1 MSKKISNKCP
11 ALNKAHKKFE
21 DVIENKTE
29 KQANDNDIIHVTK
42 CDNKFPKR
50 IFFGK
55 LHYGLSYK
63 SQSQGKNC
71 VYTRISFN
79 KNVTAVTK
87 KCRERK
93 QIF

>member
-1 MSKKISNKCP
+1 MSKKISNKCA

-21 DVIENKTE
+21 DVIESKRE
-29 KQANDNDIIHVTK
+29 KQANDNDIIDVTK
-42 CDNKFPKR
+42 CDNNFPKR
-50 IFFGK
+50 FFFGK

-71 VYTRISFN
+71 VYNRISFN
-79 KNVTAVTK
+79 KKVTAVTK
-87 KCRERK
+87 KCKERK